1 MIGSENMI
9 AFLEL
14 MFFAVVAIALFIAGR
29 AKKGKGASPAPHKT
43 MRCPSCGST
52 ADVRGGHW
60 ECPYCGDSGS
70 V

>member
-1 MIGSENMI
+1 MI
-9 AFLEL
+9 AYFEL
-14 MFFAVVAIALFIAGR
+14 LIVAVAAAALITAGK
-29 AKKGKGASPAPHKT
+29 AQNGKTSNPVPRKT

-60 ECPYCGDSGS
+60 ECLYCGDSGS

>member
-1 MIGSENMI
+1 MLAFFELILFAAVIIG
-9 AFLEL
+9 
-14 MFFAVVAIALFIAGR
+14 VVAAGKASGR
-29 AKKGKGASPAPHKT
+29 DKKDQPATRRVT
-43 MRCPSCGST
+43 MSCPSCGST

>member
-1 MIGSENMI
+1 MI
-9 AFLEL
+9 AFFEL
-14 MFFAVVAIALFIAGR
+14 LFVAVVAVTLLIAGK
-29 AKKGKGASPAPHKT
+29 ANKGKNANPSPRKT

-60 ECPYCGDSGS
+60 ECPYYRDSGS